1 MSNERDF
8 KMKYIRVILI
18 TVSVLTL
25 VCASLTLCRVIPTF
39 IGLVLSL
46 SFVAC
51 DFAVQAVFAHKMKNK
66 LSMISYIIAACVV
79 AAVVLYNLFA

>member
-1 MSNERDF
+1 
-8 KMKYIRVILI
+8 MKYIRAFLI

-25 VCASLTLCRVIPTF
+25 ICATLTLCRVIPTF

-51 DFAVQAVFAHKMKNK
+51 DFAVQAVLAHKLKNK
-66 LSMISYIIAACVV
+66 LSMISYIIAACFVSG
-79 AAVVLYNLFA
+79 VVLYNICSKII